1 MGVGRYWALGLTAPA
16 QRTMPFI
23 DTKLRKTLLVMLRAS
38 IDGEAMNAR
47 DAVLRIAKE
56 AGYGPHELTDA
67 LVAAVQSAPKQARSG
82 HEEMSHREAAAYCWD
97 WFEAGGR
104 LSEKEQ
110 KSVQDMMGGAS
121 QRRNNSS
128 GSKIFLGAPQ
138 QAEGRG
144 ER

>member
-1 MGVGRYWALGLTAPA
+1 
-16 QRTMPFI
+16 MPLI

-110 KSVQDMMGGAS
+110 KSVQDMMGWRKPTEK
-121 QRRNNSS
+121 QLKWLKDIFRRATTGG
-128 GSKIFLGAPQ
+128 GS
-138 QAEGRG
+138 R
-144 ER
+144 